1 MCALWFPFLLNY
13 MCGEVSFF
21 LFLFLTNM
29 CALGSIVELGLKK
42 IAKAIDDRVCLIAS
56 NNNKKY
62 SIIRNNNKRAEHAT
76 RVGAI

>member
-1 MCALWFPFLLNY
+1 
-13 MCGEVSFF
+13 
-21 LFLFLTNM
+21 M

-42 IAKAIDDRVCLIAS
+42 IAKAIDDRVCLVA